1 VISLAEKKCASK
13 CDVGIAQDETPKLKV
28 GDKDIGISCLD
39 DVMMEVEEMGLKDDA
54 AITKELVKRVKDR
67 DFIPAKVEKE
77 YAAAL
82 LAEYHRRC
90 G

>member
-1 VISLAEKKCASK
+1 MAEKKCESK
-13 CDVGIAQDETPKLKV
+13 CDVGIPQDETPKLRV
-28 GDKDIGISCLD
+28 GGKDIGIGCLD
-39 DVMMEVEEMGLKDDA
+39 DVMSEVQELGLKDDA

-67 DFIPAKVEKE
+67 DFIPSKVEKE

-90 G
+90 